1 MPHKNL
7 KSLIDFAS
15 QQMRSEFDNATHIF
29 ASNKHS
35 QDYGVIHLNGHPID
49 YLFQE
54 KMLLFIATGPCF

>member
-29 ASNKHS
+29 ASNKHNS
-35 QDYGVIHLNGHPID
+35 VKPPLLVPIQIRHSP
-49 YLFQE
+49 YTSSH
-54 KMLLFIATGPCF
+54 IP